1 MEIKTT
7 GGLNE
12 VRQREVAQKR
22 QRIQNFLH
30 THELD
35 GMVLQSQSFF
45 AWATGGGSNWV
56 ATDNERGVATLLHL
70 ANGQQY
76 AFANNIEVPRLEQ
89 EEFLSELGYQVVS
102 QDWWLDNA
110 TKEAEIWRLA
120 GGKATRLGSDGFLT
134 GAQNVAGELSRER
147 WQLTVEEIDRY
158 RQLGSD
164 AATALETTCAN
175 LMPGLTEW
183 EIAGQLAKASFERG
197 LLPYV
202 TLVATDERIFNY
214 RHPIPTTKKLESYV
228 MVVLCAKR
236 GGLIANCT
244 RLVHFGPLPAE
255 LKRKQAAVLQVD
267 ATFNLHSIPGA
278 KVSEI
283 FAQAQSVYT
292 EYGFANEWQ
301 LHHQGGATGYA
312 GRDYLG
318 VPGSPEIVLPNQT
331 FAWNPSIAGIKSE
344 DTVLVTADGQHEVLT
359 RAANSK
365 WPTVQVEV
373 PGLGKLERPLVLE
386 K

>member
-1 MEIKTT
+1 MENIIT
-7 GGLNE
+7 GGLSE
-12 VRQREVAQKR
+12 ARQREVAQKR
-22 QRIQNFLH
+22 QRIQNFLQAH
-30 THELD
+30 DLD
-35 GMVLQSQSFF
+35 GVVLQSHSFF

-56 ATDNERGVATLLHL
+56 ATDTERGVATLLYL

-89 EEFLSELGYQVVS
+89 EEFLSTLGYQVVG
-102 QDWWLDNA
+102 QDWWQDNA

-120 GGKATRLGSDGFLT
+120 GGKAARLGSDGFLT
-134 GAQNVAGELSRER
+134 GAQNIAAPLSRER
-147 WQLTVEEIDRY
+147 WQLTLEEIDRY

-164 AATALETTCAN
+164 AAAALETTCAN
-175 LMPGLTEW
+175 LVPGLTEW
-183 EIAGQLAKASFERG
+183 EIAGHLAQASFERG

-202 TLVATDERIFNY
+202 TLVATDERVFNY
-214 RHPIPTTKKLESYV
+214 RHPIPTMKKLDKYA

-244 RLVHFGPLPAE
+244 RLVHFGPLSAE
-255 LKRKQAAVLQVD
+255 LQRKQTAVLQVD

-283 FAQAQSVYT
+283 FAQAQSVYAD
-292 EYGFANEWQ
+292 YGFANEWQ

-318 VPGSPEIVLPNQT
+318 VPGNPEIVLPNQA
-331 FAWNPSIAGIKSE
+331 FAWNSS
-344 DTVLVTADGQHEVLT
+344 
-359 RAANSK
+359 
-365 WPTVQVEV
+365 
-373 PGLGKLERPLVLE
+373 
-386 K
+386 